1 MGVAG
6 PDVRRRPL
14 GGTRKRRERAWMA
27 RGSTARNRTHTA
39 QANTRVDHMCT
50 TGGTYP
56 QVRTP
61 QPHTLLVAG
70 LSLDLVEWDAVI
82 AGDGFD
88 DALGREALAL
98 RVVEDVLQHLLRE
111 LGGDGHGVERRVRD
125 DPRQCALE
133 LANVRDDPL
142 REEIDDRRRDRDVL
156 RLGLRT
162 EDRDPRLE
170 VRRRDVRDQTPL
182 EPRAQPVFQLRDRF
196 RRPVAR
202 ENDLLALLVDRVE
215 CVEELFL
222 RSLFA
227 GDELDIVDE
236 QDIDAPVALAEF
248 LALLRA
254 DRIDE
259 LVGELLARGIHDAL
273 LWMARDHRVTDRVHE
288 MCLSET

>member
-1 MGVAG
+1 MVPATHSFSDPHQG
-6 PDVRRRPL
+6 RL
-14 GGTRKRRERAWMA
+14 GLLTHQIHRDLA
-27 RGSTARNRTHTA
+27 R
-39 QANTRVDHMCT
+39 QDD
-50 TGGTYP
+50 
-56 QVRTP
+56 
-61 QPHTLLVAG
+61 LLVAG
-70 LSLDLVEWDAVI
+70 LSLDLVERDAVI

-98 RVVEDVLQHLLRE
+98 RVVEDVLEHLLRE

-125 DPRQCALE
+125 DSRQCALE

-142 REEIDDRRRDRDVL
+142 CEEIDDRRRDRDVL

-236 QDIDAPVALAEF
+236 QDIDASVALAEF

-288 MCLSET
+288 VCLSEA